1 MNMNNSGMSLIM
13 TMLLLIGTAVV
24 IGAGYYTWSNSIYT
38 DATEKITPTI
48 KSSIG
53 DVMNPLEISTMKT
66 YYLTNLDLDDNYKIS
81 NNPDERFIQ
90 TIKLNFVNIIDEDLT
105 IDTRIF
111 CLTQNIS
118 WASVNI
124 DETNN
129 SLLLDRNGAPYN
141 YNEEHVYF
149 NGTAYNSSM
158 KFYDENGKL
167 YYAASSNGNAIN
179 TSNLND
185 LINLNCP
192 TKSLSLKSDSKGS
205 VNYYLLINS
214 TKVPNTI
221 VFKVVTST
229 KYGDIEK
236 KITFEINR

>member
-1 MNMNNSGMSLIM
+1 MNINNSGMSLII

-24 IGAGYYTWSNSIYT
+24 IGAGYYTWSNSVYN
-38 DATEKITPTI
+38 DATEKITPTV
-48 KSSIG
+48 KSTIG
-53 DVMNPLEISTMKT
+53 NVMNPMEISTMET
-66 YYLTNLDLDDNYKIS
+66 YYFTNLDLDDDYKIS

-90 TIKLNFVNIIDEDLT
+90 TIKLNFINNIDEDLT

-111 CLTQNIS
+111 CLTQNVS

-124 DETNN
+124 DENNN
-129 SLLLDRNGAPYN
+129 SLLLGRDGDAYN
-141 YNEEHVYF
+141 YSGDYVYF
-149 NGTAYNSSM
+149 NGTAYYSSM
-158 KFYDENGKL
+158 KFYDKDGKL
-167 YYAASSNGNAIN
+167 YYATDSNGNAIN

-192 TKSLSLKSDSKGS
+192 AKSLLLKSDSKGS
-205 VNYYLLINS
+205 VNYYIMINS

-221 VFKVVTST
+221 IFKILAST

-236 KITFEINR
+236 KITFEIN